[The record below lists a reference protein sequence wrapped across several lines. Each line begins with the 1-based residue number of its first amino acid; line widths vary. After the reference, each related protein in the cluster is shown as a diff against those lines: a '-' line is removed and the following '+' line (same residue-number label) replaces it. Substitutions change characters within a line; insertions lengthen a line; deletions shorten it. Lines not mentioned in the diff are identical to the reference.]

1 MEKSVSNN
9 ECMYPLTMYAWATP
23 IVKHRINGLV
33 EPMEFMDALPTPPES
48 NAVYTFLDETG
59 KIVPQPS

>member
-1 MEKSVSNN
+1 
-9 ECMYPLTMYAWATP
+9 MYPLTMYAWATP